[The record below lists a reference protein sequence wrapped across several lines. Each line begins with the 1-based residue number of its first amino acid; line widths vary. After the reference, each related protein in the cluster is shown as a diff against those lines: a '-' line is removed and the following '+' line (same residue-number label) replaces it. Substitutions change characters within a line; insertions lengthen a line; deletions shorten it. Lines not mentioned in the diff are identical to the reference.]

1 MRVSKLTQ
9 MPSNILLSNQL
20 AGAGFGDIATTS
32 QHGSG
37 WFTRISSGLHS
48 MAKAAAPHLA
58 NIAHHAGRAALGA
71 LASGQSLQDAA
82 QSGLSAGRTHAIQS
96 AQSALGGG
104 MTSKRR
110 RVHRRPF

>member
-9 MPSNILLSNQL
+9 MPSNILLSNHI
-20 AGAGFGDIATTS
+20 AGSGFGDIATTA

-37 WFTRISSGLHS
+37 WFTHISSGLHS

-58 NIAHHAGRAALGA
+58 HIAKHAGRAALGA

-96 AQSALGGG
+96 AQGALAGGG
-104 MTSKRR
+104 MVSKRR
-110 RVHRRPF
+110 RVTRPF